1 MCQLTVTFLSYNIAK
16 LARLGSRM
24 RCNQARAETSRMN
37 DLAKES
43 VNRSQ
48 NPLGIDFN
56 TPALQRKRRMRAL
69 KDRLARWYVSIGG
82 LAVLGAITLIFFYL
96 AHVVLPMFQGAEL
109 TVRQAQQPAWLAE
122 AQAPLLLA
130 MEEQNQVAMRLD
142 ASGAVQ
148 FFALKNGEALQRTQ
162 LPLPAGVSVA
172 SVGQDQPGSRRVVLG
187 LSNGKALVIQH
198 NYKITYP
205 NNVRAIA
212 PQIDYPYGEAP
223 IEIDPQG
230 RPLEHV
236 AVNLNGGTL
245 MLAGSTSNEL
255 HLISLGREEN
265 LFTGEVNVSEE
276 RINLPQIGEPVSQ
289 LLIDPRQMWLYVFNG
304 DSSADV
310 FDLRKRSLNGRYE
323 LLKDAS
329 NRVTSATSLLGG
341 ISIMIGDAKGGIQ
354 QWFMVRDQDGKS
366 TFQSIRS
373 FQLGDSAITQ
383 ILPEERRKG
392 FMALDA
398 DGRLGIFHSTAHRTL
413 LKEQVA
419 DGSAVA
425 ALSPRASR
433 VLVESD
439 GKLQRFVV
447 DNPHPE
453 ISWSALWGKVWYE
466 SYPEPDYVWQST
478 SANTDFEPKLSL
490 SPLAFGTLKAA
501 FYAMLL
507 AAPLAIAAA
516 IYTAYFMAPRMRTKV
531 KPVIELM
538 EALPTVILGFFAGLF
553 LAPFLENHLPG
564 IFSLLLLTP
573 VGILLFG
580 YVWTRL
586 PEAIRHRVPEGWEA
600 ALLIPV
606 VIAVGWFS
614 IGISGHLENW
624 LFDGNMRLWLT
635 NELGIPFDQ
644 RNALVVGLAMGFAVI
659 PNIYSIAEDAVFS
672 VPKSLTFGSLALGAT
687 PWQTLTRVV
696 ILTASPGIFSALMIG
711 MGRAVGE
718 TMIVLM
724 ATGNTPIM
732 DINIFEGMRTL
743 AANVAVEMPESEVGG
758 THYRV
763 LFLAALVLLL
773 FTFVMNTL
781 AELIRQR
788 LRTRYSSL

>member
-1 MCQLTVTFLSYNIAK
+1 
-16 LARLGSRM
+16 
-24 RCNQARAETSRMN
+24 MN

-109 TVRQAQQPAWLAE
+109 TARQAQQPAWLGE

-148 FFALKNGEALQRTQ
+148 FFALKNGEALQRLQ
-162 LPLPAGVSVA
+162 LPLPQGVTVA
-172 SVGQDQPGSRRVVLG
+172 SVGQDQPGTRRVVLG
-187 LSNGKALVIQH
+187 LSNGQALILQH

-205 NNVRAIA
+205 DNVRTIA
-212 PQIDYPYGEAP
+212 PQIDFPYGEAP
-223 IEIDPQG
+223 IELDPQG

-236 AVNLNGGTL
+236 ALNLNSGTL
-245 MLAGSTSNEL
+245 MLAGSTNNEL
-255 HLISLGREEN
+255 HLISLSREEN
-265 LFTGEVNVSEE
+265 LFTGEVSVSEQ

-289 LLIDPRQMWLYVFNG
+289 LILDPRQMWLYVFNG

-586 PEAIRHRVPEGWEA
+586 PDAIRHRVPEGWEA

-659 PNIYSIAEDAVFS
+659 PNIYSIAEDAVFG

>member
-1 MCQLTVTFLSYNIAK
+1 
-16 LARLGSRM
+16 
-24 RCNQARAETSRMN
+24 MN
-37 DLAKES
+37 DLANES
-43 VNRSQ
+43 MNRSQ

-56 TPALQRKRRMRAL
+56 TPALQRKRRLRAL
-69 KDRLARWYVSIGG
+69 KDRMARWYVSVGG

-109 TVRQAQQPAWLAE
+109 ESRKAQQPAWLAE

-130 MEEQNQVAMRLD
+130 VEEQNQVAMRLD
-142 ASGAVQ
+142 TSGTVQ
-148 FFALKNGEALQRTQ
+148 FFELKSGEALQRLQ
-162 LPLPAGVSVA
+162 LPLPQGVSVA
-172 SVGQDQPGSRRVVLG
+172 SVGQDQPGTRRVVLG
-187 LSNGKALVIQH
+187 LSNGQALIIQH
-198 NYKITYP
+198 SYKITYP
-205 NNVRAIA
+205 DNVRAIA
-212 PQIDYPYGEAP
+212 PQIEYPYGEAP
-223 IEIDPQG
+223 IEVDPQG
-230 RPLEHV
+230 RPLEHI
-236 AVNLNGGTL
+236 AVNLNSGTL
-245 MLAGSTSNEL
+245 MLAGSTGNDL
-255 HLISLGREEN
+255 HLISLAREEN
-265 LFTGEVNVSEE
+265 LFTGEVSVSEE
-276 RINLPQIGEPVSQ
+276 RINLPQIGEPISQ
-289 LLIDPRQMWLYVFNG
+289 LILDPRQMWLYVFNG

-323 LLKDAS
+323 LLKGGS

-419 DGSAVA
+419 EGSAIA

-433 VLVESD
+433 VLVESE

-453 ISWSALWGKVWYE
+453 ISWSSLWGKVWYE

-478 SANTDFEPKLSL
+478 SANTDFESKLSL

-507 AAPLAIAAA
+507 AAPLAVAAA

-580 YVWTRL
+580 FLWTKL
-586 PEAIRHRVPEGWEA
+586 PESIRHRVPEGWEA

-606 VIAVGWFS
+606 VVAVGWFS
-614 IGISGHLENW
+614 ISISGHLENW
-624 LFDGNMRLWLT
+624 LFDGNMRLWLS
-635 NELGIPFDQ
+635 NDLGIPFDQ

-763 LFLAALVLLL
+763 LFLAALVLLM

-788 LRTRYSSL
+788 LRTKYSSL

>member
-1 MCQLTVTFLSYNIAK
+1 
-16 LARLGSRM
+16 
-24 RCNQARAETSRMN
+24 MN
-37 DLAKES
+37 DLAKDRLPS
-43 VNRSQ
+43 PG
-48 NPLGIDFN
+48 NPLGLDFN
-56 TPALQRKRRMRAL
+56 TPALQRKRRLRAL

-82 LAVLGAITLIFFYL
+82 LAVLAAITLIFFYL
-96 AHVVLPMFQGAEL
+96 AHVVLPLFQGAEL
-109 TVRQAQQPAWLAE
+109 QARDAQQPAWLAE
-122 AQAPLLLA
+122 ADKPLLLA
-130 MEEQNQVAMRLD
+130 MEEQNQVAMRLAAD
-142 ASGAVQ
+142 GRVQ
-148 FFALKNGEALQRTQ
+148 FFQVKTGEALQALD
-162 LPLPAGVSVA
+162 LPLPQGVA
-172 SVGQDQPGSRRVVLG
+172 IRTLAEDQPGSRRVALG
-187 LSNGKALVIQH
+187 LDNGQVLVLQH
-198 NYKITYP
+198 NYKVSYP
-205 NNVRAIA
+205 DNVRTIA
-212 PQIDYPYGEAP
+212 PVIEYPFGDTP
-223 IEIDPQG
+223 ISLDPQG
-230 RPLEHV
+230 RPIEHL
-236 AVNLNGGTL
+236 AINLNSGTL
-245 MLAGSTSNEL
+245 LLAGATGREL
-255 HLISLGREEN
+255 HVLSSSREEN
-265 LFTGEVNVSEE
+265 LFTGEVSLEQQRIELPAVSEE
-276 RINLPQIGEPVSQ
+276 VHG
-289 LLIDPRQMWLYVFNG
+289 LLLDPRQLWLYARNG
-304 DSSADV
+304 RAMVDV
-310 FDLRKRSLNGRYE
+310 FDLRKANLNGRYE
-323 LLKDAS
+323 LLKDAD
-329 NRVTSATSLLGG
+329 NRITTATSLLGG
-341 ISIMIGDAKGGIQ
+341 ISILFGDAKGGIQ
-354 QWFMVRDQDGKS
+354 QWFMVRGNEGS
-366 TFQSIRS
+366 PSFQKVRS
-373 FQLGDSAITQ
+373 FQLDNAPVLQ

-392 FMALDA
+392 FIAVDA
-398 DGRLGIFHSTAHRTL
+398 AGTLGIFHSTAQRTL
-413 LKEQVA
+413 LKQSVA
-419 DGSAVA
+419 DSATLA

-433 VLVESD
+433 VLLEHA
-439 GKLQRFVV
+439 GGLQSFFI

-453 ISWSALWGKVWYE
+453 VSWSALWGKVWYE
-466 SYPEPDYVWQST
+466 SYQEPDYVWQST

-573 VGILLFG
+573 IGILLFG
-580 YVWTRL
+580 FAWTKL
-586 PEAIRHRVPEGWEA
+586 PASLRHRVPEGWEA

-606 VIAVGWFS
+606 ILLVGWLS
-614 IGISGHLENW
+614 LGLSGHLENL
-624 LFDGNMRLWLT
+624 LFDGNMRQWLT
-635 NELGIPFDQ
+635 NDLGIPFDQ

-788 LRTRYSSL
+788 LRTKYSSL